1 MHFRSRSDYL
11 SAHNDIC
18 LETADGKPG
27 LEGNTCFLQ
36 ARPPLRQ
43 VHCVFHT
50 VTNFLKKVIFS
61 ENKLFLPSKSIKK
74 WTELSLQFPVSFW
87 RALHFSPM
95 LVGTWW
101 FFFWGGECWCSQ
113 VGSLCLCRSTFNLCY
128 LRFCDKIW
136 ECGALS
142 SWSVACLWGWSLIS
156 LQIFRET

>member
-50 VTNFLKKVIFS
+50 VTNFLKKVIFA

-87 RALHFSPM
+87 RALHFSPT

-101 FFFWGGECWCSQ
+101 VFFWGGSAEA
-113 VGSLCLCRSTFNLCY
+113 GSLCLCQSTFNLCY
-128 LRFCDKIW
+128 PRFCDKIW
-136 ECGALS
+136 EWGGTELLKCCLS
-142 SWSVACLWGWSLIS
+142 LGLEPHIS
-156 LQIFRET
+156 ADI